1 MKLFFLIFF
10 LFSINIAK
18 ADILISVD
26 NSMLIGTG
34 TTGTTGLGTFDPFN
48 PQANCNNFI
57 SPNSCNPVN
66 RNQVDVNLV
75 FFYEI
80 ALTGTDSSSTVDL
93 SFMVDNGLGGTSG
106 LFTNVLP
113 PASLFNLD
121 NQATGSFDLGFSIP
135 LFGPNSQ
142 SNYGMSLIIE
152 VTLNP

>member
-1 MKLFFLIFF
+1 MRLFFLIFC
-10 LFSINIAK
+10 LLNLNIAK
-18 ADILISVD
+18 ADILISVE
-26 NSMLIGTG
+26 NSMLLGTG
-34 TTGTTGLGTFDPFN
+34 TTGAAGLGTFDPFN

-57 SPNSCNPVN
+57 SPNTCNPVN
-66 RNQVDVNLV
+66 RNQVNINLV

-80 ALTGTDSSSTVDL
+80 TLTGADASSTVDL
-93 SFMVDNGLGGTSG
+93 NFLVDNGLGGTTG

-113 PASLFNLD
+113 PASLFNLA
-121 NQATGSFDLGFSIP
+121 NQATGSFDLGFAIP